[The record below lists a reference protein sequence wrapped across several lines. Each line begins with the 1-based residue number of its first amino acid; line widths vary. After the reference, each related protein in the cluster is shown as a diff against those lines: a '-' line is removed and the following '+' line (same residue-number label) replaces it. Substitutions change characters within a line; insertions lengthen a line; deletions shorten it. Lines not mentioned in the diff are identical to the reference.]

1 MNDADHRLVAIA
13 AEQRQVFTR
22 PQAREAGLA
31 QNTITRRL
39 ADQRFVRVGACT
51 LTFSGV
57 NLDWRGRL
65 QAGLLDLGAGALIA
79 GEAAAALHGLDGYAE
94 GPLVYLVDRRRR
106 NARTLGDVLTS
117 SSIAPHDRVLVDGLD
132 VTSPTRTIVT
142 LIGRVDRRRLGNA
155 FDSACRMRLTTPA
168 VIDRRLDELGRRG
181 RAGIVDYDAM
191 RQIGEVQSWLE
202 REFLRT
208 IAGSGLPR
216 PALQRT
222 YRRDGVHIARVDF
235 DFAPLPIVVEVG
247 GRRGYLSLG
256 ERQRQER
263 RRNELQLLGTTI
275 YFFTTE
281 DVRDDK
287 RYVVETITRA
297 LRAA

>member
-65 QAGLLDLGAGALIA
+65 AGDQRPSAEVEQTGL
-79 GEAAAALHGLDGYAE
+79 EAAALHGLDGYAE